1 MKEKKKFIILA
12 IAVGVVGILIGTL
25 TIITIIID
33 LSKP

>member
-12 IAVGVVGILIGTL
+12 IAVGAIGILIGAV
-25 TIITIIID
+25 TIITTVVD

>member
-12 IAVGVVGILIGTL
+12 IAVGAIGILIGIVTM
-25 TIITIIID
+25 IITIVD

>member
-12 IAVGVVGILIGTL
+12 IAVGVVGILIGTVS
-25 TIITIIID
+25 IITTIAD

>member
-12 IAVGVVGILIGTL
+12 IAVGVVGILIGAV
-25 TIITIIID
+25 TIITTVVD

>member
-12 IAVGVVGILIGTL
+12 IAVGVIGILIGTIV
-25 TIITIIID
+25 IITTIID

>member
-12 IAVGVVGILIGTL
+12 IAVGVVGILIGTVV
-25 TIITIIID
+25 IITTIID

>member
-12 IAVGVVGILIGTL
+12 IAVGVVGILIGAVS
-25 TIITIIID
+25 IITTIID